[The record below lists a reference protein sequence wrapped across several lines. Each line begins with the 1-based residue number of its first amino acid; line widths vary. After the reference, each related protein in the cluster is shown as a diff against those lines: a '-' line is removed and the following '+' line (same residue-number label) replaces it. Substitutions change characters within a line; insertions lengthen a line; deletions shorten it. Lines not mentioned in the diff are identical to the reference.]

1 MEMKL
6 SPKITSWLEKIKGLF
21 IKKTSFSSKTELNLS
36 NLKYLA
42 IGFILLFECIVLLV
56 PDNPPVQF
64 TEKIESNRTEA
75 TAKNDGTEGKTT
87 SSTQLWAAPSRDT
100 YRSNSGGGG
109 GSSINYNTAMVV
121 GAGGNAKTQLH
132 AGFRLPLR
140 ILDKV
145 VVSQDSVPVLAEL
158 LLNSETESGLKLE
171 AGTRF
176 YGEATFS
183 KGSDRAQITFKQIAL
198 PNGQLKPTTA
208 KALGKDGQAGVSG
221 KVYSDGTK
229 NTAGQVLTSFVS
241 GLAAGSVQTDIFGR
255 SQGGIGNG
263 LLTAVADTARS
274 KAQDYGEKLKTE
286 REWLEIVPNT
296 ECDAQLFEAM
306 DLQSGASN
314 AQ

>member
-1 MEMKL
+1 MEIKF
-6 SPKITSWLEKIKGLF
+6 SEKFTTWLDKFRGLF
-21 IKKTSFSSKTELNLS
+21 TKKVQFSSKNELNLS
-36 NLKYLA
+36 NLRYLA
-42 IGFILLFECIVLLV
+42 MGFILLFVCIVLLM
-56 PDNPPVQF
+56 PNESPVQF
-64 TEKIESNRTEA
+64 TEKIKSNKVDVI
-75 TAKNDGTEGKTT
+75 AKEETSQGRNV
-87 SSTQLWAAPSRDT
+87 SSTQLWATPSRDT
-100 YRSNSGGGG
+100 YRSYGGGG
-109 GSSINYNTAMVV
+109 NFSINYNTAMVV
-121 GAGGNAKTQLH
+121 GAGSNSKTQLH

-183 KGSDRAQITFKQIAL
+183 KGSDRAQVTFKQVAL
-198 PNGQLKPTTA
+198 SSGQLKPINA
-208 KALGKDGQAGVSG
+208 NALGKDGQPGVSG
-221 KVYSDGTK
+221 KVFSDGTK

-241 GLAAGSVQTDIFGR
+241 GLAAGSVQTDMFGR

-274 KAQDYGEKLKTE
+274 RAQDYGEKLKIE
-286 REWLEIVPNT
+286 REWLEINPNT

-306 DLQSGASN
+306 DLQSGSSN
-314 AQ
+314 AE